1 MMSID
6 AKLPHLSRF
15 MSRLIRKSYISK
27 DTIQKKSSR
36 YEILNFTSD
45 WSKKV
50 VFHWLIAHFQSPLET
65 ERTRFVDLYYYLVD
79 DSISMTEPK
88 QMNSGIPQGKFLTRQ
103 RLPTGQGDRV
113 VHWKDLN
120 CAMDLIVYGKVSLQF
135 GDWFRFGWLVP
146 GSPG

>member
-1 MMSID
+1 M
-6 AKLPHLSRF
+6 A
-15 MSRLIRKSYISK
+15 
-27 DTIQKKSSR
+27 
-36 YEILNFTSD
+36 ILHS
-45 WSKKV
+45 
-50 VFHWLIAHFQSPLET
+50 HWLIFHFQSPLET

-120 CAMDLIVYGKVSLQF
+120 CAMDLIVYGKVSKRLRA
-135 GDWFRFGWLVP
+135 WFQSDQGEVGVKLWIK
-146 GSPG
+146 

>member
-1 MMSID
+1 M
-6 AKLPHLSRF
+6 A
-15 MSRLIRKSYISK
+15 
-27 DTIQKKSSR
+27 
-36 YEILNFTSD
+36 ILHS
-45 WSKKV
+45 
-50 VFHWLIAHFQSPLET
+50 HWLIFHFQSPLET

-120 CAMDLIVYGKVSLQF
+120 CAMDLIVYGKVSKRLS
-135 GDWFRFGWLVP
+135 LVSAGP
-146 GSPG
+146 G